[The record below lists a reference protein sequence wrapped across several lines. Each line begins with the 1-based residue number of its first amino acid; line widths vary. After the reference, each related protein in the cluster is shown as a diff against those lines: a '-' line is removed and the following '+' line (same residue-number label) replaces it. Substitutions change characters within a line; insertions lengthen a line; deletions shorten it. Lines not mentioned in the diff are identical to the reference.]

1 MKGKQMACVIA
12 TGILVLGSAV
22 VLTKDSI
29 SEEKVIETA
38 GMVTQLRGIRMLWR
52 YAAGKKSRR

>member
-1 MKGKQMACVIA
+1 MVCVIA
-12 TGILVLGSAV
+12 TGILVLGSSV

-38 GMVTQLRGIRMLWR
+38 GMVTQNAEEIGR
-52 YAAGKKSRR
+52 AHV